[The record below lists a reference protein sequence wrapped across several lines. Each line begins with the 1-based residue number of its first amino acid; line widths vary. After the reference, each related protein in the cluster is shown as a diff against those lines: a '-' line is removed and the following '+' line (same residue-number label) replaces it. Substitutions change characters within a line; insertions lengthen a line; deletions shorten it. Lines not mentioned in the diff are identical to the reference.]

1 MPYDGQSG
9 RASLARHISL
19 VYRQQQPSM
28 PATGAALYGQTASV
42 LAITPCRFI
51 VPCGISFGS

>member
-1 MPYDGQSG
+1 MPDDG
-9 RASLARHISL
+9 RTSLARHISL